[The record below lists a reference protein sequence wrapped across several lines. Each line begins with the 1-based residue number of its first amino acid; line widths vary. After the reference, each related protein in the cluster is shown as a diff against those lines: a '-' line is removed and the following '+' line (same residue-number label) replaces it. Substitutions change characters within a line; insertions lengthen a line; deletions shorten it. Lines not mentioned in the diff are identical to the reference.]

1 MTELNLP
8 FVRYVKQVSNGMAR
22 SKYSYLAMQDDL
34 LKELQNGTWK
44 LATCATNNITTVTN
58 KVTKTDE
65 VRDEDGN
72 ITKPSSYTAYIDD
85 RYDAYKQGGDANSTN
100 ATLCGYA
107 GMVAYRFKLPTNY
120 SSNIQEIK
128 LKFSAARYLRSGLK
142 VVAVLTND
150 SEPSNDW
157 GIIRGT
163 ATSTS
168 SNVIAASTSDSS
180 EATGVKSWGF
190 LSQDVPTL
198 MDSRAS
204 EGTLVFDTEDYPQI
218 GTSTRYAYMWVYVSI
233 EDYTDYWVYY
243 DDTTPR
249 FYSIEGSA
257 TLVASMSSVVFSGAE
272 TSVPTTHTMDIV
284 KNGVI
289 PSVWDM
295 GTSTENGSQ
304 VYHVTVQR
312 NGDPIVDGNLERI
325 VEEITKQ
332 GGTVNRVDVLPPL
345 GNKNVTSVGGLIQF
359 ACICGK
365 GFKGTFPNV
374 DGLLFYDCEGQRL
387 VNPSSVNLP
396 MTTASRNALDD
407 TLYHYGIVR
416 CLMNYEQSGGFY
428 FIPFVG
434 NHVTENRLSEDVYY
448 YPMLQEQVEGIYPST
463 ERNEFYY
470 FKYDKVNNVLKE
482 VQARAHMSLSL
493 KSVDGIGRV
502 IAYPAMAVDKTW
514 MDSANKEVIWV
525 GVRSGDGQADT
536 HITIRS
542 ILHEGNPS
550 AARCASSAWTD

>member
-34 LKELQNGTWK
+34 LKELQKGTWK

-58 KVTKTDE
+58 KVSKTDE

-72 ITKPSSYTAYIDD
+72 ITKPASYTAYIDD
-85 RYDAYKQGGDANSTN
+85 RYDAYKQGGDANTTT

-150 SEPSNDW
+150 SEPTNDW

-168 SNVIAASTSDSS
+168 SNVIAASTSDES
-180 EATGVKSWGF
+180 ETTGVKTWGF

-198 MDSRAS
+198 MDSMAS
-204 EGTLVFDTEDYPQI
+204 EGTLVFDTEHFPQI

-257 TLVASMSSVVFSGAE
+257 TLVASMSNVVFAGAE
-272 TSVPTTHTMDIV
+272 TAVPTTHTMDIV
-284 KNGVI
+284 KNEVV
-289 PSVWDM
+289 PSVWDSD
-295 GTSTENGSQ
+295 TSKGAQ

-332 GGTVNRVDVLPPL
+332 GGIVNRVDVLPPL
-345 GNKNVTSVGGLIQF
+345 GNKNNSSVGGLIQF

-374 DGLLFYDCEGQRL
+374 DGLLFYDCEGKRL

-416 CLMNYEQSGGFY
+416 CLMNYEQGIGF
-428 FIPFVG
+428 FFLPFVG
-434 NHVTENRLSEDVYY
+434 NHVTEDRIGEEVYY
-448 YPMLQEQVEGIYPST
+448 YPMFQ
-463 ERNEFYY
+463 
-470 FKYDKVNNVLKE
+470 D
-482 VQARAHMSLSL
+482 
-493 KSVDGIGRV
+493 
-502 IAYPAMAVDKTW
+502 
-514 MDSANKEVIWV
+514 
-525 GVRSGDGQADT
+525 
-536 HITIRS
+536 
-542 ILHEGNPS
+542 
-550 AARCASSAWTD
+550 